1 MRVETKTIYMK
12 NKFLSAIGTIV
23 LVATFFQSAAQN
35 YDTVKIITH
44 KVTEKIF
51 TLEGD
56 GGNIGVLTGNDGTII
71 IDDQFAPLSEKIK
84 TALKALND
92 KPVRFVINTHF
103 HGDHSGGNENFGKDG
118 AVIIAQDN
126 SRSRMTT
133 EQFIAAFNSRTPAAP
148 YDALPKVTFTE
159 SVTLHLNGETLQ
171 VMHVSNAHTDGDA
184 IIFFKE
190 SNVIHTGDVYVRYGL
205 PFIDQPHGGSIDGM
219 IKGTDQIIAL
229 ANDVTKIIPGHGAIA
244 TKKDLIEYRAMLQ
257 TLRDRIAGAMSKG
270 KTLTEIIASAPTK
283 EYPAVFDRS
292 VFITLVYDSL
302 KK

>member
-1 MRVETKTIYMK
+1 MK

-23 LVATFFQSAAQN
+23 FIATFFQSGAQN
-35 YDTVKIITH
+35 YDTVQIITH
-44 KVTEKIF
+44 KITEKIF
-51 TLEGD
+51 SLEGA
-56 GGNIGVLTGNDGTII
+56 GGNIGVLTGKDGTII
-71 IDDQFAPLSEKIK
+71 IDDQFAPLSKKIK
-84 TALKALND
+84 AALKILND
-92 KPVRFVINTHF
+92 NPVRFVINTHF

-171 VMHVSNAHTDGDA
+171 VMHLSNAHTDGDA

-229 ANDVTKIIPGHGAIA
+229 ANDDTKIIPGHGAIA

-270 KTLTEIIASAPTK
+270 KTLTEIIASDPTK
-283 EYPAVFDRS
+283 EYAAVFDRS
-292 VFITLVYDSL
+292 AFITLVYDSL